1 MKRLALPLALAS
13 ATVLMACADN
23 NDDRGAVV
31 PPTLAPTM
39 APTMTPTP
47 APTPAPTMAPL
58 SSTEQ
63 VRAIASQTSEVDEP
77 FAINDGA
84 FVFNDTSETNAP
96 APINR

>member
-1 MKRLALPLALAS
+1 MMRLALPLALAS
-13 ATVLMACADN
+13 ATLLMACADN
-23 NDDRGAVV
+23 NDNLAGM
-31 PPTLAPTM
+31 PTPAPTVAPTV

-47 APTPAPTMAPL
+47 TPTMAPL

-77 FAINDGA
+77 IVINDGA

-96 APINR
+96 APVNR